1 MFNMKGVY
9 LSLLLITLLSSCK
22 SYKYEVSSRLQPYV
36 DEYFEILAE
45 NDIKVKKRD
54 FKVVF
59 DTSLVKTPYA
69 GVAHGM
75 FDSNRVEVSVHP
87 YYWNYLNERQKKILI
102 FHELSH
108 DLFDSLH
115 TNDVFLMQPRMHDRF
130 TAKMVDWDKAIKEL
144 IKYIKDAR

>member
-9 LSLLLITLLSSCK
+9 LGLLLITLISCK
-22 SYKYEVSSRLQPYV
+22 SYEYEVSDRLQPYV

-69 GVAHGM
+69 GIAHGM
-75 FDSNRVEVSVHP
+75 YDSNRVEVSVHP
-87 YYWNYLNERQKKILI
+87 IYWNMLNERQKKILI

-115 TNDVFLMQPRMHDRF
+115 TNDVFLMQPIMHNRF
-130 TAKMVDWDKAIKEL
+130 AAKMVDWDEAIKEL

>member
-1 MFNMKGVY
+1 MFNKKGFY
-9 LSLLLITLLSSCK
+9 LGLLLITLLSSCK
-22 SYKYEVSSRLQPYV
+22 SYKYEVSEDLQPYV
-36 DEYFEILAE
+36 DEYFEILDD
-45 NDIKVKKRD
+45 NDIKVKDRD

-59 DTSLVKTPYA
+59 DDSLTETRFA

-75 FDSNRVEVSVHP
+75 FDPERVEVSVHP
-87 YYWNYLNERQKKILI
+87 IFWTYLNERQKKILI

-115 TNDVFLMQPRMHDRF
+115 TNDVFLMQPVMHSRF
-130 TAKMVDWDKAIKEL
+130 TSIMVDWDKAVKEL